1 MIDPNGVYAWA
12 LRWRGI
18 EPGEECP
25 ECGGSGWIVYG
36 STATYM
42 GGIGG
47 AAMTPGA
54 CNVCWG
60 SGRRDTIWPSHKAM
74 RLSAR
79 ATDSPKDSTTGD

>member
-54 CNVCWG
+54 CNVCLRRPARE
-60 SGRRDTIWPSHKAM
+60 GRAIPARP
-74 RLSAR
+74 RSAVHR
-79 ATDSPKDSTTGD
+79 